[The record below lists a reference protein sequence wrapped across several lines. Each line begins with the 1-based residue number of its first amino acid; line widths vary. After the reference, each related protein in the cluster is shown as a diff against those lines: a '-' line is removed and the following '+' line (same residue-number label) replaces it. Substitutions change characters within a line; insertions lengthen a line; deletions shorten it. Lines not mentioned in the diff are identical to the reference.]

1 MATTER
7 VHLVFCSVNLHI
19 FLSSEDNPAL
29 TLPMLNFT
37 QTGYHKSAEAA
48 AFGRIFGRGKI
59 IILEA
64 GVRCGASLDSLYMET
79 Q

>member
-1 MATTER
+1 
-7 VHLVFCSVNLHI
+7 
-19 FLSSEDNPAL
+19 
-29 TLPMLNFT
+29 MLNFT

-79 Q
+79 QWKRLSLLSHDVLCEITFWGDSN